1 MRDHVKLSVREY
13 LPDAASLDRTL
24 VFIHGACEHGGR
36 YAMFAREATA
46 AGWRVLIPDLRGHGV
61 SGGVRV
67 YVRDFD
73 DYLRDVDQIYSHFS
87 LELSRTVIIGHSMG
101 GLVVARWLQFHP
113 GCVVAACLLS
123 PYLGLKIH
131 IDQWTLLAGRILLWA
146 WPWFRFKSRVR
157 ASDLSPDQK
166 YLEERRRDTLIVPSV
181 TAGWFF
187 AIRHALRQVHEA
199 APQIKLPL
207 LVIQG
212 DQDHVTDPLS
222 TQAWFTH
229 ISSPERTLELVPD
242 GLHELLQ
249 GTGSE
254 QMSRRILDWLEVQS
268 NFGRKVDVTSGTVG

>member
-24 VFIHGACEHGGR
+24 IFIHGACEHGGR
-36 YAMFAREATA
+36 YARFACEATA

-67 YVRDFD
+67 YVREFD
-73 DYLRDVDQIYSHFS
+73 DYLRDLDQIYRHFS
-87 LELSRTVIIGHSMG
+87 LEPSRTVIAGHSMG

-113 GCVVAACLLS
+113 ERVVAACLLS

-131 IDQWTLLAGRILLWA
+131 IDRWTLIAGQVLLWV

-157 ASDLSPDQK
+157 ASDLSPDQQ
-166 YLEERRRDTLIVPSV
+166 YLDERRRDNLIVPSV

-187 AIRHALRQVHEA
+187 AIRQALRQVHAA
-199 APQIKLPL
+199 APQIELPL

-212 DQDHVTDPLS
+212 DQDHVTDPLA

-229 ISSPERTLELVPD
+229 ISSPDRTLELVPG

-254 QMSRRILDWLEVQS
+254 QIVRRLLDWLETHS
-268 NFGRKVDVTSGTVG
+268 KLPHGLDVTCRLGE